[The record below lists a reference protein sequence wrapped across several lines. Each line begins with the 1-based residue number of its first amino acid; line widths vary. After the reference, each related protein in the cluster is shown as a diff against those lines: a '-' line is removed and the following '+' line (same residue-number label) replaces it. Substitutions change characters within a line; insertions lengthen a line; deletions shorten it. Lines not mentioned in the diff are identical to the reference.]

1 VSRRGN
7 VAPKLASGS
16 ALLLSAFAALSA
28 AVVTLAPQPGCA
40 SGDYF
45 IYEGRLYDPVRD
57 CVAATTG
64 IDLLAGEDPGK
75 TCSPVCVQGA
85 DIFSADGGPQT
96 IVSTMCTAP
105 PPGFTASL
113 SPECQRAL
121 DALQRGDE
129 CLADGKSKNPR
140 DGGADSEIDATFDA
154 PLPVTDAS
162 IPDAFSEAPDAIVD
176 AAMVDASGT
185 LDSAAATPDSAMDAA
200 ASTNADANAD
210 GARDP

>member
-1 VSRRGN
+1 VSRHGK
-7 VAPKLASGS
+7 VAAKAASRS
-16 ALLLSAFAALSA
+16 ALLLSAFAALGA
-28 AVVTLAPQPGCA
+28 AVATLAPQPGCA

-57 CVAATTG
+57 CVATTTG

-75 TCSPVCVQGA
+75 TCSAVCVQGA
-85 DIFSADGGPQT
+85 DIFSADGGSQT

-113 SPECQRAL
+113 SPECERAL

-140 DGGADSEIDATFDA
+140 DGGADSETDATVDATLPVMDASSSDAFADA
-154 PLPVTDAS
+154 PATDAML
-162 IPDAFSEAPDAIVD
+162 DAN
-176 AAMVDASGT
+176 GT
-185 LDSAAATPDSAMDAA
+185 LDSAANQDATPDAGMDAV
-200 ASTNADANAD
+200 ADATAD